1 MNQSYTGK
9 KVPYLAERG
18 LYVPGKRPD
27 SRVELHYLV
36 EKVTDV
42 KIKCRRNPE
51 KA

>member
-9 KVPYLAERG
+9 KVRYLAERG
-18 LYVPGKRPD
+18 RYVPEKQPD
-27 SRVELHYLV
+27 SRVKLQNLV